1 MIEIDESLLIRL
13 AGVRAFG
20 RGLHCFEE
28 DRVSDVDT
36 TDKSTTA
43 IVHGSR
49 QYKVRL
55 RHTHRLIEGQ
65 CDCSESDGIEFC
77 QHCVAVALALHE
89 RQTPAKSLDK
99 RSAMRRIRRYL
110 SKLTHEELAEELLD
124 AVKQDRA
131 LRDNLLRKARL
142 ASKGLSYLELK
153 KMIDSISP
161 EDYLSEPREVH
172 AYFRGLES
180 IIARIK
186 EIADKLDPLIFLRG
200 VEHAVRRLEPD
211 LESIEDFGWIGE
223 DSIEMLIELHREAM
237 RQLNWTPSD
246 LASYLVD
253 RSLADC
259 WHPFSDAPDL
269 YREQLGEAFHAAVLA
284 EIESRLNELQ
294 MDSAGEAADRE
305 ETGLLLAQLKE
316 GLSAGIEN

>member
-1 MIEIDESLLIRL
+1 MLIRL

-28 DRVSDVDT
+28 DCVSDVDT

-55 RHTHRLIEGQ
+55 RHTHRLIEGE
-65 CDCSESDGIEFC
+65 CDCSESDGIDFC

-89 RQTPAKSLDK
+89 RQMPAKSLDK
-99 RSAMRRIRRYL
+99 RSALRRIHRFL
-110 SKLTHEELAEELLD
+110 SQLTHEELAKELLN

-131 LRDNLLRKARL
+131 LRDNVLLRAR
-142 ASKGLSYLELK
+142 AVSEGLSYSELK

-161 EDYLSEPREVH
+161 EDYLSEPREAH
-172 AYFRGLES
+172 AYFRSLES
-180 IIARIK
+180 IFARIK

-200 VEHAVRRLEPD
+200 VEHAVRRLELD
-211 LESIEDFGWIGE
+211 LESIEDFGWIGQ
-223 DSIEMLIELHREAM
+223 DSIEMLIELHREAV
-237 RQLNWTPSD
+237 RRLDWTPSD

-259 WHPFSDAPDL
+259 WHPFRDAPDL
-269 YREQLGEAFHAAVLA
+269 YREQLGEAFHAAVLV
-284 EIESRLNELQ
+284 EIETRLKELQ
-294 MDSAGEAADRE
+294 MAFAGEAADRE
-305 ETGLLLAQLKE
+305 ETRLLLTQLKE
-316 GLSAGIEN
+316 GLSAGIED